1 MYREDNVQERAGAS
15 RARYTI
21 LFMIIVVLAFLL
33 VNRLYN
39 LQMTSTE
46 QYSQSAT
53 SQRKTTIP
61 LRGSRGIITDS
72 DSVILA
78 RDEKIYNVTFYRDAS
93 QRSKE
98 QYAKFT
104 KSIVNT
110 IDIIEKNGGKLN
122 VKFIIERNPT
132 TNNWQFNFGE
142 GVSEAVLETRENQW
156 RTNNY
161 LNETVYPSA
170 TSVMNELLKR
180 YSIPEDMPEETYL
193 KVLAV
198 FSEMQMNL
206 FNSQPIV
213 IAQDVP
219 YETVIEI
226 ETQSMQLEG
235 MGIAVASKRV
245 YPRGKVGAQIIG
257 YLGAIPSYE
266 MYQELSKNGYRFND
280 LIGRDGIERS
290 MEDWLTQN
298 SSVRQGYKVVE
309 RDSLGKITRVLDYQ
323 EPKDGNN
330 VKLTIKD
337 SYQQRAEE
345 ALALNVTETR
355 NSQQKKLLDE
365 RWLEKNKDR
374 IVDREW
380 DKFPLSLANRG
391 AMMVVDMEGRVLAM
405 ANYPTYDL
413 NALVAKGKESAEI
426 LTDPRNLL
434 VNYNIQ
440 ALGTPGSIFKMVTG
454 IGGLM
459 EGELWPDET
468 ISDGGY
474 FTKYNADL
482 STAPRCW
489 LDPKRRYQHADQT
502 IVQGIKNSCNYF
514 FYEVS
519 SRLGEQRLYKYATL
533 FGLTSKTGL
542 DLPGELRSIVGSQ
555 NSLYDPNKPLNE
567 ANQDTA
573 VPIIVFNSIK
583 THLKNVGAS
592 RNIFY
597 DDDRLNKTV
606 KRLMDMAVN
615 NGQDQWLGLMRPI
628 LIEELNMTRQMVYT
642 QAIIGDTYNFLNDI
656 KWGGS
661 QVVLTGIGQS
671 VTVLTPAA
679 VARYVLS
686 VANGGTTYNLQI
698 VDSVTSPDGE
708 ILTQRVPSVL
718 HKIDIPPNILSLIH
732 QGMHGVIDSET
743 GGTAAKHF
751 KTWNH
756 TENVAA
762 KTGTAEVTRIDLE
775 NNSWFVM
782 FAPYEKPEIAVVVF
796 IPSGSSGGEGAV
808 AAREFVGWYLDQ
820 RAAGTT
826 DIGLPSGNSMAP

>member
-1 MYREDNVQERAGAS
+1 MYRENTTQERGTS
-15 RARYTI
+15 NIRYIIILTI
-21 LFMIIVVLAFLL
+21 IIVLAYLL
-33 VNRLYN
+33 VNKLYS
-39 LQMTSTE
+39 LQMTSND

-98 QYAKFT
+98 QYARFT

-110 IDIIEKNGGKLN
+110 IDIIEKNGGKLT
-122 VKFIIERNPT
+122 VKFVIERNPQ

-161 LNETVYPSA
+161 LNETVYPTAS
-170 TSVMNELLKR
+170 SVMTELLKR
-180 YSIPEDMPEETYL
+180 YSIPSDMPEELYL

-226 ETQSMQLEG
+226 ETQSMLLEG
-235 MGIAVASKRV
+235 MDVSVSSKRV

-298 SSVRQGYKVVE
+298 SSTRQGFRVVE
-309 RDSLGKITRVLDYQ
+309 RDSLGKITRTLDYQ

-330 VKLTIKD
+330 VKLTIRD
-337 SYQQRAEE
+337 SFQQRAEE
-345 ALALNVTETR
+345 ALAMNVNKTR
-355 NSQQKKLLDE
+355 ESQQQKLLDE

-380 DKFPLSLANRG
+380 DKFPISLANRG

-413 NALVAKGKESAEI
+413 NALVAKGPESAEI
-426 LTDPRNLL
+426 LTDPRHLL
-434 VNYNIQ
+434 VNFNIQ

-454 IGGLM
+454 LGGLI
-459 EGELWPDET
+459 EGELWADET

-474 FTKYNADL
+474 FTKYNSDL

-489 LDPKRRYQHADQT
+489 LDPKRRHLHADQT
-502 IVQGIKNSCNYF
+502 IIQGIKNSCNYF

-519 SRLGEQRLYKYATL
+519 SRLGEQRLYKYSTL

-542 DLPGELRSIVGSQ
+542 ELPGELRSIVGSQ

-573 VPIIVFNSIK
+573 IPIIVFNSIK

-615 NGQDQWLGLMRPI
+615 NNQGIWLDLMRPI

-642 QAIIGDTYNFLNDI
+642 QAIIGDTYNYLNDI

-671 VTVLTPAA
+671 ITVLTPAA

-708 ILTQRVPSVL
+708 ILSQRVPSIL
-718 HKIDIPPNILSLIH
+718 HKIDIPPELLQLVH
-732 QGMHGVIDSET
+732 QGMQGVVDNET

-751 KTWNH
+751 TGWPYSND
-756 TENVAA
+756 VAA

-782 FAPYEKPEIAVVVF
+782 FAPFEKPEIAVVVF
-796 IPSGSSGGEGAV
+796 IPSGSSGGEGAI
-808 AAREFVGWYLDQ
+808 AAREFVGWYMDQ
-820 RAAGTT
+820 RGTESKE
-826 DIGLPSGNSMAP
+826 IGLPSGNSLAP

>member
-1 MYREDNVQERAGAS
+1 MYRNDNIQDETKYGI
-15 RARYTI
+15 RYL
-21 LFMIIVVLAFLL
+21 LFIVIIVILVFLL
-33 VNRLYN
+33 INRLYA
-39 LQMTSTE
+39 LQLSSGEKYTE
-46 QYSQSAT
+46 TAT

-61 LRGSRGIITDS
+61 LRGSRGLITDS

-93 QRSKE
+93 QRSKDT
-98 QYAKFT
+98 YAQFT
-104 KSIVNT
+104 ESILKT
-110 IDIIEKNGGKLN
+110 IEIIEKYGNTLD
-122 VKFIIERNPT
+122 VKFIIERNPQ
-132 TNNWQFNFGE
+132 TNNWQFNFGS
-142 GVSEAVLETRENQW
+142 GVSEAVLETREMQW
-156 RTNNY
+156 RRNNY
-161 LNETVYPSA
+161 LTETKYPTAS
-170 TSVMNELLKR
+170 SIMDELKKR
-180 YSIPEDMPEETYL
+180 YSIPEHLPEETML

-206 FNSQPIV
+206 FNSQPII
-213 IAQDVP
+213 IASNVP

-226 ETQSMQLEG
+226 ETQSMLLPG
-235 MGIAVASKRV
+235 MDIAVSSKRV

-266 MYQELSKNGYRFND
+266 MYQELSKNGYQFND

-298 SSVRQGYKVVE
+298 SAARQGQKIVE
-309 RDSLGKITRVLDYQ
+309 RDSLGKITRVLEYT

-337 SYQQRAEE
+337 SLQQRAEE
-345 ALALNVTETR
+345 ALANNVMIAR
-355 NSQQKKLLDE
+355 QNQQERLLDD
-365 RWLEKNKDR
+365 RWLERNKDK
-374 IVDREW
+374 ILDRNWE
-380 DKFPLSLANRG
+380 KFPINLATRG

-413 NALVAKGKESAEI
+413 NALVAKGPESTEI
-426 LTDPRNLL
+426 LTDPRNVLM
-434 VNYNIQ
+434 NYNIQ
-440 ALGTPGSIFKMVTG
+440 AAGTPGSIFKMVTG
-454 IGGLM
+454 LGGLM
-459 EGELWPDET
+459 EGELWSNET

-482 STAPRCW
+482 STAPKCW
-489 LDPKRRYQHADQT
+489 LDPRFKHRHADQT
-502 IVQGIKNSCNYF
+502 LVQGIKNSCNYF

-519 SRLGEQRLYKYATL
+519 SRLGEQRLYKYANL
-533 FGLTSKTGL
+533 LGLTSKTGL

-573 VPIIVFNSIK
+573 IPIIVFNSIK

-592 RNIFY
+592 RGIFY
-597 DDDRLNKTV
+597 DEERLNKTV

-615 NGQDQWLGLMRPI
+615 NGQDQWIGLMRPI
-628 LIEELNMTRQMVYT
+628 LIEELNMTRQMVFT
-642 QAIIGDTYNFLNDI
+642 QAIIGDTFNYLNDI

-671 VTVLTPAA
+671 ISVVTPAA
-679 VARYVLS
+679 VARYVAS
-686 VANGGTTYNLQI
+686 IANGGTTYNLQI

-708 ILTQRVPSVL
+708 ILSQRVPTVL
-718 HKIDIPPNILSLIH
+718 HKIDIPQEYLSMIH
-732 QGMHGVIDSET
+732 QGMHGVVDAET
-743 GGTAAKHF
+743 GGTAARFF
-751 KTWNH
+751 KGWPH
-756 TENVAA
+756 SDNVAA

-775 NNSWFVM
+775 NNAWFVM

-796 IPSGSSGGEGAV
+796 IPAGQSGALASA
-808 AAREFVGWYLDQ
+808 AARDFVGFYLEQKQNEGKQID
-820 RAAGTT
+820 
-826 DIGLPSGNSMAP
+826 LPSGNMLAP

>member
-1 MYREDNVQERAGAS
+1 
-15 RARYTI
+15 
-21 LFMIIVVLAFLL
+21 MIALIIWLAYVLITK
-33 VNRLYN
+33 LYV
-39 LQMTSTE
+39 LQMSSTE
-46 QYSQSAT
+46 QYTESAT

-93 QRSKE
+93 QRSKK

-104 KSIVNT
+104 KSIQNT
-110 IDIIEKNGGKLN
+110 IDIIEKNGNKLN
-122 VKFIIERNPT
+122 TSFIIERNPT
-132 TNNWQFNFGE
+132 TGNWQFNFGS

-156 RTNNY
+156 RRNNY
-161 LNETVYPSA
+161 LSESRYPTAS
-170 TSVMNELLKR
+170 SVMTELLSR

-193 KVLAV
+193 KVLSV

-226 ETQSMQLEG
+226 ETQSMLLEG
-235 MGIAVASKRV
+235 MGISVSSKRV

-280 LIGRDGIERS
+280 QIGRDGIERS

-330 VKLTIKD
+330 VKLTIKE

-345 ALALNVTETR
+345 AIAENVETTR
-355 NSQQKKLLDE
+355 ASQQKKLLDE
-365 RWLEKNKDR
+365 RWLEKNQDR
-374 IVDREW
+374 IHEREW
-380 DKFPLSLANRG
+380 DKFPINLATRG

-405 ANYPTYDL
+405 ANYPTFDL
-413 NALVAKGKESAEI
+413 NALVAKGKESNEI

-459 EGELWPDET
+459 EGELWLEET

-482 STAPRCW
+482 STAPKCW
-489 LDPKRRYQHADQT
+489 LDPKRRHQHADQT

-542 DLPGELRSIVGSQ
+542 ELPGELRSIVGSQ

-573 VPIIVFNSIK
+573 IPIIVFNSIK

-615 NGQDQWLGLMRPI
+615 NGQDQWLSLMRPI

-642 QAIIGDTYNFLNDI
+642 QAIIGDTYNYLNDI

-708 ILTQRVPSVL
+708 ILTQRLPSVL
-718 HKIDIPPNILSLIH
+718 HKIDIPQDILAKIH
-732 QGMHGVIDSET
+732 EGMHGVVDSET
-743 GGTAAKHF
+743 GGTAARHF
-751 KTWNH
+751 SGWTYKDQ
-756 TENVAA
+756 VGA

-782 FAPYEKPEIAVVVF
+782 FAPYDKPEIAVVVF
-796 IPSGSSGGEGAV
+796 IPSGSSGGEGAI
-808 AAREFVGWYLDQ
+808 AAREFVGWYMDQ
-820 RAAGTT
+820 RQSGGQDVT
-826 DIGLPSGNSMAP
+826 LPSGNSLAP